1 MEISYLD
8 FLESYASSDE
18 TFENI
23 ESIFFWIKKIR
34 ENSFSEVK
42 IKSLSDLESWKLSDE
57 YNSIQHSNNS
67 FFSIKGLQIES
78 SFSHLNNIDQPIILQ
93 KEIGIL
99 GFIVKKINGL
109 LYFLVQAKIE
119 PGNINFVQLS
129 PTLQATK
136 SNYTRKHG
144 GKEPDYLSYFL
155 KVENKNILFDSLQSE
170 HSSRFY
176 KKRNRNIII
185 NVDEEIELKDN
196 YKWMTLRQI
205 KICMG
210 YDNLVNMC
218 ARSVISLIQFN
229 DFKVNSVN
237 KNNYKKFIEIISDR
251 SIYLNSL
258 LGIGDSKN
266 NIQDIIKIFMKYK
279 SNNFINTKFI
289 PLNKLSGWD
298 LHSDCIEKK
307 SNSEFKIVGISSNIR
322 TREVFNWDQPIISQ
336 NGIGIFGLIGKMIK
350 RKLHVI
356 VKIMPEV
363 GIFDIAELGP
373 TFQYINEPL
382 EKKDKYYDFIINS
395 KNRQI
400 LIDTIQ
406 SEEGGRFLNEQN
418 RNIFALANDNFDE
431 ELLPGYIW
439 IDLYQLSFLNQFNNI
454 LNIQLRNLIALF

>member
-1 MEISYLD
+1 MEIRYLD
-8 FLESYASSDE
+8 FLESYTSSDE
-18 TFENI
+18 KFGNI
-23 ESIFFWIKKIR
+23 ESILLWIKKIR

-42 IKSLSDLESWKLSDE
+42 IKPLSDLENWELTDE
-57 YNSIQHSNNS
+57 YNSIKHSKNS

-78 SFSHLNNIDQPIILQ
+78 SFSQLNNIDHPIVLQ
-93 KEIGIL
+93 KEVGIL

-185 NVDEEIELKDN
+185 NVEEEIELKDN
-196 YKWMTLRQI
+196 YKWMTLRQL

-218 ARSVISLIQFN
+218 ARSVISLIHFN

-237 KNNYKKFIEIISDR
+237 KNNYKKFIEIISDG

-258 LGIGDSKN
+258 SGIGDSKN
-266 NIQDIIKIFMKYK
+266 NIENIIKIFMKYK

-289 PLNKLSGWD
+289 PLNNLRGWNLD
-298 LHSDCIEKK
+298 SDCIEKK
-307 SNSEFKIVGISSNIR
+307 SDSEFKIVGISSNIR

-336 NGIGIFGLIGKMIK
+336 NGIGIFGLIGKIIK
-350 RKLHVI
+350 NKLHVI

-373 TFQYINEPL
+373 TFQYINKPL

-395 KNRQI
+395 KNKQI

-418 RNIFALANDNFDE
+418 RNIFALANDDFDE